1 MNGFFAALR
10 FLTVIPIPGR
20 RGHSSADLA
29 GSLWYFPL
37 VGLLLGGI
45 SGGVFYLVG
54 PHLPRLVAAVLALA
68 LLVAWSGGLHL
79 DGVADCG
86 DGFFSARS
94 RERMLEI
101 MRDSRVGSHGVVVLV
116 LLLGLKG
123 AALASLRAG
132 ELWRVLILMPLAGR
146 VAILLMLA
154 LLPYARPQGGL
165 ATVFYRGR
173 KWPAALVG
181 IVVLGVG
188 AWLTA
193 GSVGLLSVCDTL
205 VLLLPL
211 CYYCYAKIG
220 GATGDTL
227 GAACEIGET
236 LTVVFFACLLY

>member
-1 MNGFFAALR
+1 MNSFLAALR
-10 FLTVIPIPGR
+10 FLTIIPIPGR

-37 VGLLLGGI
+37 VGLLLGVMSAAI
-45 SGGVFYLVG
+45 FWAAA
-54 PHLPRLVAAVLALA
+54 PHLPRLVAAVLAVA
-68 LLVAWSGGLHL
+68 VLLAWSGGLHL
-79 DGVADCG
+79 DGVADCA

-101 MRDSRVGSHGVVVLV
+101 MRDSRIGSMGVVGLVLV
-116 LLLGLKG
+116 LTLKG
-123 AALASLRAG
+123 AALASLPRDHF
-132 ELWRVLILMPLAGR
+132 WRVILLMPLAGR

-165 ATVFYRGR
+165 ATVFYSGR

-181 IVVLGVG
+181 IGVLGVG

-193 GSVGLLSVCDTL
+193 GSVGLLSVGDTL
-205 VLLLPL
+205 VLLLPF
-211 CYYCYAKIG
+211 CYYCHAKIG

-236 LTVVFFACLLY
+236 LVAVFFACLF